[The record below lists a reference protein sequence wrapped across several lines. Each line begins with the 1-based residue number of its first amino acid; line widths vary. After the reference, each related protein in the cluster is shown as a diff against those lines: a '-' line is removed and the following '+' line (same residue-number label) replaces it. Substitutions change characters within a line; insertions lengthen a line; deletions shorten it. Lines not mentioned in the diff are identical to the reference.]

1 MNYKVQNYLSHLIY
15 ILPFLLLT
23 GSFLPDLMISIVGIV
38 FIYYS
43 IRYKMIEYYNNIYFK
58 TFIIFYLYILLIS
71 IFSDFPFL
79 SLESSLFYFRFGI
92 FSLAIW
98 FLIDQNK
105 DFIKKFR
112 FFLIITFV
120 FCLCDG
126 YYQFFFRENI
136 IGLSS
141 DSNYRL
147 INLGGQLTLG
157 NTLARLMPLLLAM
170 LVLIKSNRFNNF
182 IFFVV
187 IFILTDILIFLSG
200 ERTAFLLLMISTL
213 FIIFLINR
221 FKILRLASFIF
232 SILIIFFITLSIET
246 VKNRMIDVTV
256 NQMGLNSANDN
267 IEDEI
272 IIFTPHHTSH
282 YITAFKIF
290 LDKPIF
296 GHAPKTYRV
305 LCSDIKFNYNEY
317 SCATHPHN
325 IYLQLLSETG
335 LVGSLY
341 LFVPFI
347 LLIYL
352 SGKQALSFVTSIK
365 PSMSDYQVCLSACI
379 LLTLWPIVPSLNFF
393 NNWNSIV
400 IYLPIGF
407 LLSSL
412 NEKNNF

>member
-1 MNYKVQNYLSHLIY
+1 
-15 ILPFLLLT
+15 
-23 GSFLPDLMISIVGIV
+23 
-38 FIYYS
+38 
-43 IRYKMIEYYNNIYFK
+43 
-58 TFIIFYLYILLIS
+58 
-71 IFSDFPFL
+71 
-79 SLESSLFYFRFGI
+79 
-92 FSLAIW
+92 
-98 FLIDQNK
+98 
-105 DFIKKFR
+105 
-112 FFLIITFV
+112 
-120 FCLCDG
+120 
-126 YYQFFFRENI
+126 
-136 IGLSS
+136 
-141 DSNYRL
+141 
-147 INLGGQLTLG
+147 
-157 NTLARLMPLLLAM
+157 
-170 LVLIKSNRFNNF
+170 
-182 IFFVV
+182 
-187 IFILTDILIFLSG
+187 
-200 ERTAFLLLMISTL
+200 
-213 FIIFLINR
+213 
-221 FKILRLASFIF
+221 
-232 SILIIFFITLSIET
+232 
-246 VKNRMIDVTV
+246 MIDVTV